1 MTKIALFERR
11 IKLLRP
17 QSYDIAVAI
26 AVAIGMAAA
35 YPMFG

>member
-1 MTKIALFERR
+1 MIASFERR

-26 AVAIGMAAA
+26 AVAIGMAAS
-35 YPMFG
+35 YSLPW